1 MQELFLRPSA
11 HFCFYG
17 FPALTSLIPQNGSKN
32 RMALKSMSV
41 AELRDLRGKV
51 DAEIAQ
57 KVASRRREL
66 ETQLSALAHHDPR
79 VSRGNARGRGARG
92 RVAPKYRNPKDL
104 SQTWAGRGLQPLWVR
119 DAIKSGKKL
128 ESFLIK

>member
-17 FPALTSLIPQNGSKN
+17 FPALTSLILQNGSKN

-41 AELRDLRGKV
+41 AKLRDLRGKV

-57 KVASRRREL
+57 KVASRRRER
-66 ETQLSALAHHDPR
+66 ETQLSALALMTLDR
-79 VSRGNARGRGARG
+79 R
-92 RVAPKYRNPKDL
+92 
-104 SQTWAGRGLQPLWVR
+104 
-119 DAIKSGKKL
+119 
-128 ESFLIK
+128 